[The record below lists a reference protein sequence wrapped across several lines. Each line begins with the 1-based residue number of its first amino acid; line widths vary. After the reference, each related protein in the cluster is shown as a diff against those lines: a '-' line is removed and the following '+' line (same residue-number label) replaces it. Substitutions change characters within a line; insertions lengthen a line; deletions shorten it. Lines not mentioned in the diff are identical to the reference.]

1 MTSLESIVLPLE
13 QSRAL
18 VEHGIVLET
27 TALVWIAEGQLDD
40 EDNEP
45 TIFPRVDALDDE
57 GGPMW
62 DFIPAPVL
70 SELLDAIRE
79 KVGDESWCELFW
91 GKKSHLE
98 VLKTNTDSDD
108 DLLGE
113 GEAPTDLLAAA
124 ALLMEVSK

>member
-1 MTSLESIVLPLE
+1 MTSLESIALPLTD
-13 QSRAL
+13 SRSL
-18 VEHGIVLET
+18 VEQGIVLET
-27 TALVWIAEGQLDD
+27 AMVWVTVEIGEH
-40 EDNEP
+40 NPMPP
-45 TIFPRVDALDDE
+45 TLTINYHLKSMYPVY
-57 GGPMW
+57 
-62 DFIPAPVL
+62 PAPVL

-124 ALLMEVSK
+124 ALLMEVTK